1 MVPCCGAALQATHL
15 VVGASGV
22 LDMPPF
28 APAEDATGPQ
38 DDTNAEGVDLG
49 GSRAPSPAAAAA
61 AAAAA
66 GSAAD
71 AGGGAEGGQKR
82 VSYDFRRAGHWR
94 QYWGT
99 LQVCIAGLSSLSI
112 LVCPLLH
119 ASHTIRRRGLT
130 RMLA

>member
-38 DDTNAEGVDLG
+38 DDTNAEGVNLG

-61 AAAAA
+61 VA

-82 VSYDFRRAGHWR
+82 VSYDFRRAGLWR

-99 LQVCIAGLSSLSI
+99 LQVCIAGLWSLSI
-112 LVCPLLH
+112 LFRARCYMLLTPSDDV
-119 ASHTIRRRGLT
+119 A
-130 RMLA
+130 